1 MSVSI
6 ALFMTVFTNYIEQ
19 VAQYKFIQWNVTS
32 ITAADYTVEFPIKP
46 LFYNK
51 FLELVVQQR

>member
-1 MSVSI
+1 
-6 ALFMTVFTNYIEQ
+6 MTVFTSYIEQ

-32 ITAADYTVEFPIKP
+32 ITAADYTVELPIKP

-51 FLELVVQQR
+51 FLELVV